1 LARHFCQN
9 LPSSLQKLLWKKERK
24 GVKQKIRRDHRLPEE
39 AGVHLE
45 EIRREKSIPGR
56 SCGPGKGK
64 PKGISYNLPCM
75 AARNTNRMIHRNKPI
90 HLFKKEPAP

>member
-1 LARHFCQN
+1 MARHFCQN

-39 AGVHLE
+39 AGVYLE
-45 EIRREKSIPGR
+45 KIRSEKSIPGR
-56 SCGPGKGK
+56 SWLGKGK
-64 PKGISYNLPCM
+64 PGGISYNLPCM
-75 AARNTNRMIHRNKPI
+75 AARNTNSRIHRNKPI